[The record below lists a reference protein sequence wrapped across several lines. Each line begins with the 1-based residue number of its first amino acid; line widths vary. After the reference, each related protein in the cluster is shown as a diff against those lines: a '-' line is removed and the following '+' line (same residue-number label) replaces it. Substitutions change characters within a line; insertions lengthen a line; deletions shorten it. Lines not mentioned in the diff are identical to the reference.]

1 MCRRPKF
8 LERDRAA
15 VLTLR
20 AAVQGVVDYRKVDL
34 HNPIWWK
41 HWRYRVKAMDEKA
54 HETLLHHALEFQLA
68 LVSNSRISSDDFTKV
83 QREAKELFS
92 DIEGSLRPWLGRTKQ
107 DRKERTAEE
116 FREMWKVA
124 AGFDLD
130 DVEAR
135 AAWEDRVENMLKE
148 GNIEQ
153 EKEEQEA
160 QEKERKFVAT
170 IEAIRQKRLRQQG
183 RK

>member
-20 AAVQGVVDYRKVDL
+20 AAVQGVVDYRKADP

-41 HWRYRVKAMDEKA
+41 HWRYLVKAMDEKA

-83 QREAKELFS
+83 QREAKELFG

-107 DRKERTAEE
+107 DRQTRDVED
-116 FREMWKVA
+116 FRAMWKEA

-135 AAWEDRVENMLKE
+135 EAWEDQVRGLVNDSTVKREARE
-148 GNIEQ
+148 H
-153 EKEEQEA
+153 EE
-160 QEKERKFVAT
+160 QEKERKFAAT

>member
-1 MCRRPKF
+1 
-8 LERDRAA
+8 
-15 VLTLR
+15 
-20 AAVQGVVDYRKVDL
+20 
-34 HNPIWWK
+34 
-41 HWRYRVKAMDEKA
+41 MDEKA

-83 QREAKELFS
+83 QREAKELFG

-107 DRKERTAEE
+107 DRQTRDVED
-116 FREMWKVA
+116 FRAMWKEA

-135 AAWEDRVENMLKE
+135 EAWEDQVRGLVNDSTVKREARE
-148 GNIEQ
+148 H
-153 EKEEQEA
+153 EE
-160 QEKERKFVAT
+160 QEKERKFAAT

>member
-1 MCRRPKF
+1 
-8 LERDRAA
+8 
-15 VLTLR
+15 
-20 AAVQGVVDYRKVDL
+20 
-34 HNPIWWK
+34 
-41 HWRYRVKAMDEKA
+41 MDEKA

-92 DIEGSLRPWLGRTKQ
+92 DIEGSLRPWLGRNKQ
-107 DRKERTAEE
+107 DRQTRDAED
-116 FREMWKVA
+116 FRAMWKET

-135 AAWEDRVENMLKE
+135 EAWEDQVKNLVADSTAEHEATKR
-148 GNIEQ
+148 
-153 EKEEQEA
+153 EE

>member
-41 HWRYRVKAMDEKA
+41 HWRYLVKAMDEKA

-92 DIEGSLRPWLGRTKQ
+92 DIEGSLRPWLGRNKQ
-107 DRKERTAEE
+107 DRQTRDAED
-116 FREMWKVA
+116 FRAMWKET

-135 AAWEDRVENMLKE
+135 EAWEDQVKNLVADSTAEHEATKR
-148 GNIEQ
+148 
-153 EKEEQEA
+153 EE

>member
-1 MCRRPKF
+1 
-8 LERDRAA
+8 
-15 VLTLR
+15 
-20 AAVQGVVDYRKVDL
+20 VQGVVDYRKVDL

-41 HWRYRVKAMDEKA
+41 HWRYLVKAMDEKA

-92 DIEGSLRPWLGRTKQ
+92 DIEGSLRPWLGRNKQ
-107 DRKERTAEE
+107 DRQTRDAED
-116 FREMWKVA
+116 FRAMWKET

-135 AAWEDRVENMLKE
+135 EAWEDQVKNLVADSTAEHEATKR
-148 GNIEQ
+148 
-153 EKEEQEA
+153 EE